1 MSYPVKDFE
10 GKKMLFYSIYII
22 LILGVLIGLS
32 GGAIAGIV
40 IACVLIITVVLLVV
54 GYMMGIRSV
63 PKLGTSSS
71 SSPSANKDTFPTP
84 ASGFDNVMYSPDST
98 QKKIQMEP
106 AGSVA

>member
-10 GKKMLFYSIYII
+10 EKNVFYSIYIL
-22 LILGVLIGLS
+22 LILGLLIGLS

-71 SSPSANKDTFPTP
+71 SSSPSANKDTFPKP